1 MRCLLNYFIH
11 YSINTSLNHFHKKLR
26 VKILQCYLI
35 YHKQALIERG
45 DEAAK
50 QPIDDEENTFLHVA
64 ARSGA
69 LRSIQASDILF
80 HVDTSKL

>member
-1 MRCLLNYFIH
+1 MLSIIH
-11 YSINTSLNHFHKKLR
+11 HT
-26 VKILQCYLI
+26 
-35 YHKQALIERG
+35 QALIERG

-69 LRSIQASDILF
+69 LRSIQASDTLF
-80 HVDTSKL
+80 HVDTNKL